1 MVVRAGALLPPPIA
15 QYSKLP
21 AQQWFSDVLPR
32 LVGDGGARAPVVQCL
47 QRAGEAIYVPA
58 VSHRFSKRST
68 RTANSNSR
76 FEQHFRTA
84 YLSALLY
91 QSTHRCFPSIR
102 AAVMNIYH

>member
-58 VSHRFSKRST
+58 VSHRFSRRLVSRST

-76 FEQHFRTA
+76 FELKISQRLVLGRA
-84 YLSALLY
+84 GGM
-91 QSTHRCFPSIR
+91 RC
-102 AAVMNIYH
+102 

>member
-32 LVGDGGARAPVVQCL
+32 LVGDGGAPAPVVQCL

-58 VSHRFSKRST
+58 VSHRFSKRLVSVDL
-68 RTANSNSR
+68 NSR
-76 FEQHFRTA
+76 FEQ
-84 YLSALLY
+84 
-91 QSTHRCFPSIR
+91 SIR
-102 AAVMNIYH
+102 AADFTTSCSGRAGGMRC